1 MRGALAAHWWRWHHP
16 QDMPE
21 SSLPSHHAA
30 APAAQD
36 TAPPTSPAPS
46 RRALLVD
53 DEPVIRFAL
62 RRFFQRQGWAVDEAE
77 DGRTA
82 LAMLLDD
89 SPHAAAYDVIVTD
102 LRMPGLSGIE
112 LYTELERARPAL
124 IRRLILS
131 TGDSVSGEAS
141 AFLKRSAC
149 PVLNKPFELAELRA
163 LVERVIAQDR

>member
-1 MRGALAAHWWRWHHP
+1 MPEPSLPPHHP
-16 QDMPE
+16 
-21 SSLPSHHAA
+21 A

-36 TAPPTSPAPS
+36 IAPSTSSASPS
-46 RRALLVD
+46 RRALIVD

-89 SPHAAAYDVIVTD
+89 SPHAAAYDVVVTD

-131 TGDSVSGEAS
+131 TGDSVSGEAA

-163 LVERVIAQDR
+163 LVDQVIAQDR